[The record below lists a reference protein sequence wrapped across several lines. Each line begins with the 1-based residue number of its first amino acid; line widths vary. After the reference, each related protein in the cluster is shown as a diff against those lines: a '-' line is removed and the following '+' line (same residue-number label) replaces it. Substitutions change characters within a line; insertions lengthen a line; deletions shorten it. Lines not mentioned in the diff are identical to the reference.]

1 MGYATSLEA
10 RIARKT
16 TRAITDF
23 EMIEDGDRVMVGLSG
38 GKDSWALIQILE
50 VLRQRA
56 PIDFSIVA
64 VNVDSG
70 YEGYQHDLV
79 ARTCEERGWEFHHV
93 KTSIGETIDTVLD
106 ADATPC
112 SLCARLRRGVLYRMA
127 GEVGATKIALGHHA
141 DDFVETLL
149 LNVFFAGAL
158 KAMPARLRS
167 DDGRHVVIRPLVYVL
182 ESEAREYAKAAELP
196 IIGCCCPACGDLSLQ
211 RQRIKR
217 LIMDLEREH
226 PDLKQSLLKSLGNV
240 QPRHLLDRR
249 LNPPSAAVA
258 GPAVAGPVVEP
269 AAADVGPSFSSG
281 DRHAPHPSGRPPALT
296 DAVRAVLQRV
306 SSASVT
312 VGERVIG
319 AIGSGLLVLIGIE
332 AGDGPDDRDYIVTKI
347 RDVRIFPDA
356 ADKMNRSV
364 ADTGGAVL
372 VVSQFTLCGDVRK
385 GRRPSFDQAA
395 PPAEAKL
402 LYEDTVR
409 ALRETGMRVE
419 TGEFQAMMQ
428 VALVNDGPVTILLD
442 SRRRF

>member
-79 ARTCEERGWEFHHV
+79 ARTCEQRGWEFHHV

-211 RQRIKR
+211 RQRVKR
-217 LIMDLEREH
+217 LLMDLEREH
-226 PDLKQSLLKSLGNV
+226 PDIKQSLLKSLSNV

-249 LNPPSAAVA
+249 MNPPDSAQ
-258 GPAVAGPVVEP
+258 PSHRED
-269 AAADVGPSFSSG
+269 ADV
-281 DRHAPHPSGRPPALT
+281 
-296 DAVRAVLQRV
+296 AVLAP
-306 SSASVT
+306 S
-312 VGERVIG
+312 
-319 AIGSGLLVLIGIE
+319 VLIPL
-332 AGDGPDDRDYIVTKI
+332 A
-347 RDVRIFPDA
+347 DVR
-356 ADKMNRSV
+356 R
-364 ADTGGAVL
+364 
-372 VVSQFTLCGDVRK
+372 
-385 GRRPSFDQAA
+385 
-395 PPAEAKL
+395 
-402 LYEDTVR
+402 
-409 ALRETGMRVE
+409 
-419 TGEFQAMMQ
+419 
-428 VALVNDGPVTILLD
+428 
-442 SRRRF
+442 